1 VTLLK
6 YLYGIDCIECMA
18 ASDNVVRA
26 GLTPKLKDVSTLV
39 NMLTYN
45 HGPAH
50 PQILTGEPTGPYS
63 FLYDPPIE
71 EFSVIRISLTK
82 GQVDRNN
89 GCNGPSILIATEGE
103 TEIICKGTHQTA
115 RTGAIFF
122 IEAHTAIN
130 VECFSPKAELYRAF
144 CAKN

>member
-1 VTLLK
+1 
-6 YLYGIDCIECMA
+6 MA

-26 GLTPKLKDVSTLV
+26 GLTPKLKDVPTLV

-50 PQILTGEPTGPYS
+50 PQILNGTSMGPTS
-63 FLYDPPIE
+63 FLYNPPIE

-82 GQVDRNN
+82 GQVDRHN
-89 GCNGPSILIATEGE
+89 GCDGPSILIATEGE
-103 TEIICKGTHQTA
+103 TEIVCKGTHQTA

-122 IEAHTAIN
+122 IEAHTAIHL
-130 VECFSPKAELYRAF
+130 EGFSPKAELYRAF
-144 CAKN
+144 CVKK